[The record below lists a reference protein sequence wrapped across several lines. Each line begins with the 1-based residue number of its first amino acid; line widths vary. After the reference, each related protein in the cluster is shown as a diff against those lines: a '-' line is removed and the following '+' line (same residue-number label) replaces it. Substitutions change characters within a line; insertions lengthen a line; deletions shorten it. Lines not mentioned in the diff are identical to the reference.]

1 MPNHAQLIHASDPA
15 YAPPVIRPPS
25 PASSVG
31 TVYEPDQTSHSDTEL
46 SKEEFEQK
54 WLAKL
59 HLDDL
64 KIEEEEKLHPVLID
78 PRPPPDSPEEKL
90 LVQNILT
97 GLRSRVR
104 QLEEDAVFQQLIMS
118 GSKIGLERAPS
129 DNDIDALMRNMMPT
143 QVTSARISDG
153 PWNRKREDFDT
164 TLSHQTAAYEGDANG

>member
-1 MPNHAQLIHASDPA
+1 HAQLIHASDPA

-31 TVYEPDQTSHSDTEL
+31 TVYEPDQTSQSDVEL

-59 HLDDL
+59 HLGDL
-64 KIEEEEKLHPVLID
+64 KIEEEDKLRPVLID

-104 QLEEDAVFQQLIMS
+104 QLEEDAVFQHLIMS
-118 GSKIGLERAPS
+118 GSKVGLEGPS
-129 DNDIDALMRNMMPT
+129 DNDIDALMRSMMPT
-143 QVTSARISDG
+143 QGINPQVSDG
-153 PWNRKREDFDT
+153 PWN
-164 TLSHQTAAYEGDANG
+164 

>member
-31 TVYEPDQTSHSDTEL
+31 TVYEPDQTSQSDAEL

-64 KIEEEEKLHPVLID
+64 KIEEEDNLRPVLID

-90 LVQNILT
+90 LVQNILV

-104 QLEEDAVFQQLIMS
+104 QLEEDAVFQQLTMR
-118 GSKIGLERAPS
+118 GSKVGLEKAPS
-129 DNDIDALMRNMMPT
+129 TSNIDALMRNMMPT
-143 QVTSARISDG
+143 KINGPRISDG
-153 PWNRKREDFDT
+153 PWNRKREDFDI
-164 TLSHQTAAYEGDANG
+164 TLSHGTATREK

>member
-31 TVYEPDQTSHSDTEL
+31 TVYEPDQTSQSDTEL

-64 KIEEEEKLHPVLID
+64 KIEEEDNLRPVLID

-118 GSKIGLERAPS
+118 GSKVGLEKAPS
-129 DNDIDALMRNMMPT
+129 NSDIDALMRSMMPT
-143 QVTSARISDG
+143 QVNTPQISNG
-153 PWNRKREDFDT
+153 PWNRKREESDI
-164 TLSHQTAAYEGDANG
+164 TLSLGTAMRGEVKV

>member
-31 TVYEPDQTSHSDTEL
+31 TVYEPDQTSQSDAEL

-64 KIEEEEKLHPVLID
+64 KIDDEDNVRPVLID

-90 LVQNILT
+90 LVQNILA
-97 GLRSRVR
+97 GLRSR
-104 QLEEDAVFQQLIMS
+104 QLIVR
-118 GSKIGLERAPS
+118 GSKVGLEKAPS
-129 DNDIDALMRNMMPT
+129 NINLDALMRNMMPT
-143 QVTSARISDG
+143 QINGPRNSDG
-153 PWNRKREDFDT
+153 PWNRKREDFNV
-164 TLSHQTAAYEGDANG
+164 TLSHGTATRGK

>member
-31 TVYEPDQTSHSDTEL
+31 TVYEPDQTSQSDAEL

-59 HLDDL
+59 YLDDL
-64 KIEEEEKLHPVLID
+64 RIEEEDNLRPLLID

-118 GSKIGLERAPS
+118 GSKVGLEKAPS
-129 DNDIDALMRNMMPT
+129 DSDIDALMRNMMPT
-143 QVTSARISDG
+143 QVNTPQISDG
-153 PWNRKREDFDT
+153 PWNRKREDSDI
-164 TLSHQTAAYEGDANG
+164 TLSHGTAMRGEVKD